1 MIALEY
7 PLEQK
12 LVQLLVAID
21 QQLGSLSK
29 PVRGLQ
35 ANRVYLSGDIEK
47 LNSDKFA
54 ELTDIQNYSG
64 TDTMNIQRISATH

>member
-1 MIALEY
+1 MEY

-12 LVQLLVAID
+12 LMQLLLAID

-47 LNSDKFA
+47 MNSDKFA
-54 ELTDIQNYSG
+54 ELTDTQKYSG
-64 TDTMNIQRISATH
+64 AETMNIQRISATH